1 MSIDN
6 KFLTVKI
13 NDCVEPFNL
22 FELNLW
28 EFRFVKMLSVSF
40 EYDQSRLLPFFF
52 CSFYKSFNIE
62 KMEKFFE
69 NQLVRLASR
78 FLVNVF
84 ITRSLA

>member
-52 CSFYKSFNIE
+52 L
-62 KMEKFFE
+62 FFLQVVQHRE
-69 NQLVRLASR
+69 NGK
-78 FLVNVF
+78 VF
-84 ITRSLA
+84 